1 MKTIVTATLALAL
14 TGCAGQTPQ
23 IVREPYEVKVPVAV
37 PCKVPTIAAPL
48 FAFDTVTP
56 DDDVYVK
63 GRALLAE
70 RTQRAAYETELK
82 AALQACQ

>member
-1 MKTIVTATLALAL
+1 MKVIAIAAAALVL
-14 TGCAGQTPQ
+14 NGCASQPQ

-37 PCKVPTIAAPL
+37 PCKVPHVAVPD

-56 DDDVYVK
+56 NDDVYVK

-70 RTQRAAYETELK
+70 RTQRQAYEAVLQ
-82 AALQACQ
+82 AALAACQ

>member
-1 MKTIVTATLALAL
+1 MKVIAAACAALVL
-14 TGCAGQTPQ
+14 NGCAQPQ

-37 PCKVPTIAAPL
+37 PCKAPAIAQPP

-56 DDDVYVK
+56 ADDVYVK

-70 RTQRAAYETELK
+70 RTQRQAYEAE
-82 AALQACQ
+82 LQAAIKACQ